1 MVALF
6 MEAEL
11 SLLETRNQTLSLQD
25 LLFAQSLPW
34 SQLSVVETVVAIHCC
49 RAVLTK
55 AIARVTISAKA
66 ALDAERT
73 TARAV
78 SLKRRTT
85 AARICAMEG

>member
-1 MVALF
+1 MEPTECRGNCSCHPLLPCGLNEGAPCCCLF
-6 MEAEL
+6 
-11 SLLETRNQTLSLQD
+11 D
-25 LLFAQSLPW
+25 
-34 SQLSVVETVVAIHCC
+34 QLYSHIIFF
-49 RAVLTK
+49 K